1 PLAWLYVQYRY
12 SGCTRDDFAA
22 KNAAARVAMDKFGEL
37 PQDVLEGT
45 RRSKF
50 SPPIARQGLQQ
61 RSVISAAAVLPGEEA
76 NTDGD
81 QSA

>member
-1 PLAWLYVQYRY
+1 
-12 SGCTRDDFAA
+12 
-22 KNAAARVAMDKFGEL
+22 MDKFGEL

-61 RSVISAAAVLPGEEA
+61 RSVISAAAVLPGEKA

-81 QSA
+81 ESA